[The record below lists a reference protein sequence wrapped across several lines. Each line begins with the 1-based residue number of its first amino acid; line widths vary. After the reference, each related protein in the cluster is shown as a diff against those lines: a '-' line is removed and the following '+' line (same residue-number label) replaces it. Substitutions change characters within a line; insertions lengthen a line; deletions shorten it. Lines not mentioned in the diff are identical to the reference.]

1 MHFNYLRKLY
11 SFLFEIVNRKYL
23 KIKFFKIIRL
33 KKFLLEIISLRW
45 HNLKRKVRNKN
56 LKKALITFIVL
67 LIIWILGFY
76 MYITYKNIEIDENKY
91 TATKLQSTTNEQTVE
106 NIQERS
112 KKVVDIIEETTQKVV
127 GISKLKNA
135 GNSILSKSTESDLGL
150 GTGIIVTEDGYILS
164 NEHVTG
170 SKYSKCYITL
180 ENGENY
186 DGTVVWSDTDLDLSI
201 TKINARKLACVNL
214 GDSNKIRVGE
224 SVYAIGNPI
233 GFEFRR
239 TVTAGIIS
247 AKNRTIRIQEDTRQ
261 SYMTDLIQTD
271 ATINPGNSGGP
282 LIYPNGEVIGIN
294 TVKISSAEGIGFAI
308 PINIVKPI
316 IESLK
321 NTGNFEEATIGI
333 YAYDKEV
340 IPYLNNNNQS
350 TNFEKGIYVAEITKN
365 GPADNTEIREG
376 DVITSIDGKE
386 LNTMNDLREYIYT
399 KKPNEEITLQIT
411 RGKIK
416 KEIKLILGKK

>member
-1 MHFNYLRKLY
+1 MSWN
-11 SFLFEIVNRKYL
+11 
-23 KIKFFKIIRL
+23 
-33 KKFLLEIISLRW
+33 
-45 HNLKRKVRNKN
+45 N
-56 LKKALITFIVL
+56 LKKKNKINNVKKDLITFIIL
-67 LIIWILGFY
+67 LTIWILGFY

-91 TATKLQSTTNEQTVE
+91 TAQKVQSTLNEQTVE
-106 NIQERS
+106 KSEENS
-112 KKVVDIIEETTQKVV
+112 KKVADIIEETTQKVV

-135 GNSILSKSTESDLGL
+135 GNSILSKSTESELGL
-150 GTGIIVTEDGYILS
+150 GTGLIVTEDGYILS

-186 DGTVVWSDTDLDLSI
+186 DGTVVWSDTDIDLSI
-201 TKINARKLACVNL
+201 TKINAKNLSYVNL
-214 GDSNKIRVGE
+214 ADSNQIRVGE
-224 SVYAIGNPI
+224 TVYAIGNPI

-239 TVTAGIIS
+239 TVTSGIIS
-247 AKNRTIRIQEDTRQ
+247 AKNRTIKIEENDKQA
-261 SYMTDLIQTD
+261 YMTNLIQTD

-316 IESLK
+316 IESFK

-340 IPYLNNNNQS
+340 IPYLSNKLNNNFQ
-350 TNFEKGIYVAEITKN
+350 KGIYVAQITPN
-365 GPADNTEIREG
+365 GPGDNTDLKEADI
-376 DVITSIDGKE
+376 INSIDGKE

-399 KKPNEEITLQIT
+399 KKPNDEVLLQVS
-411 RGKIK
+411 RGKIS
-416 KEIKLILGKK
+416 KEIRLVLGKK